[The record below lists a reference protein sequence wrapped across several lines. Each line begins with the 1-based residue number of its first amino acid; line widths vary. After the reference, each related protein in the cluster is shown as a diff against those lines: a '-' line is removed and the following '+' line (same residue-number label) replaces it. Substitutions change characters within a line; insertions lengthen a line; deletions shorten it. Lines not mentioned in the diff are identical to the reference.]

1 MTAFADSLVSGLKGK
16 LTWSFKGI
24 LVEPTLNKLAE
35 TNQRSPNP
43 WAFGFNHKLYCL
55 MKVANFLNE
64 LEVLGFPMG
73 TYPMDFNTMGNIMV
87 ELQIGHD
94 NVAVVQLDED
104 EDEFTLALN
113 GSIALTTSVMDNV
126 VTQLDNYIADFGY

>member
-1 MTAFADSLVSGLKGK
+1 
-16 LTWSFKGI
+16 
-24 LVEPTLNKLAE
+24 
-35 TNQRSPNP
+35 
-43 WAFGFNHKLYCL
+43 

-73 TYPMDFNTMGNIMV
+73 TYPMDFNKDGNIMV

-104 EDEFTLALN
+104 ENEFTLALN
-113 GSIALTTSVMDNV
+113 DSIALTTSVMDNV

>member
-1 MTAFADSLVSGLKGK
+1 
-16 LTWSFKGI
+16 
-24 LVEPTLNKLAE
+24 
-35 TNQRSPNP
+35 
-43 WAFGFNHKLYCL
+43 

-94 NVAVVQLDED
+94 HVAVVQLDED
-104 EDEFTLALN
+104 ENEFTLALN
-113 GSIALTTSVMDNV
+113 DSIALTTSVMDNV

>member
-1 MTAFADSLVSGLKGK
+1 
-16 LTWSFKGI
+16 
-24 LVEPTLNKLAE
+24 
-35 TNQRSPNP
+35 
-43 WAFGFNHKLYCL
+43 

-73 TYPMDFNTMGNIMV
+73 TYPMHFNTMGNIML

-104 EDEFTLALN
+104 ENEFTLALN
-113 GSIALTTSVMDNV
+113 GSIALTTSVMSNV
-126 VTQLDNYIADFGY
+126 VTQLDNYVAYFGY